1 MGRNKSDLDE
11 TLVELQNAITATKT
25 EVLAAVAELREFVRV
40 LNDNQAA
47 AVAELRELVRVLN
60 DDQAAAAAAA
70 AVELRE
76 FVRVLNDDQAA
87 AADRRFSGFP
97 DVVGLSVLASIND
110 ANDRVISEVAA
121 SRELIIK
128 QISSQ
133 G

>member
-1 MGRNKSDLDE
+1 MGRNKSELDE
-11 TLVELQNAITATKT
+11 TLVELQNTITATKA
-25 EVLAAVAELREFVRV
+25 EILAAVA
-40 LNDNQAA
+40 
-47 AVAELRELVRVLN
+47 
-60 DDQAAAAAAA
+60 
-70 AVELRE
+70 ELRE

>member
-1 MGRNKSDLDE
+1 MGRNKSELDE
-11 TLVELQNAITATKT
+11 TLVELQNTIAATKA
-25 EVLAAVAELREFVRV
+25 EVLAAVA
-40 LNDNQAA
+40 
-47 AVAELRELVRVLN
+47 
-60 DDQAAAAAAA
+60 
-70 AVELRE
+70 ELRE

>member
-40 LNDNQAA
+40 LNDN
-47 AVAELRELVRVLN
+47 
-60 DDQAAAAAAA
+60 
-70 AVELRE
+70 
-76 FVRVLNDDQAA
+76 QAA

>member
-1 MGRNKSDLDE
+1 MGRNKSELDE
-11 TLVELQNAITATKT
+11 TLVELQNTIAATKA

-40 LNDNQAA
+40 LND
-47 AVAELRELVRVLN
+47 
-60 DDQAAAAAAA
+60 DQAAALS
-70 AVELRE
+70 ELRE

-97 DVVGLSVLASIND
+97 DVVGLSVLAYIND

>member
-1 MGRNKSDLDE
+1 MGRNNSDLDE
-11 TLVELQNAITATKT
+11 TLVELQNTITATKA
-25 EVLAAVAELREFVRV
+25 EILAAVA
-40 LNDNQAA
+40 
-47 AVAELRELVRVLN
+47 
-60 DDQAAAAAAA
+60 
-70 AVELRE
+70 ELRE

-110 ANDRVISEVAA
+110 ANDRVISEVAS

>member
-11 TLVELQNAITATKT
+11 TLVELQNAITATKA

-47 AVAELRELVRVLN
+47 AVAELREFVRVLN
-60 DDQAAAAAAA
+60 DDQAAAVA
-70 AVELRE
+70 ELRE